1 MLDLLEQ
8 QNSLTVNQWKI
19 FTACLF
25 SIVIDFFDFALIGF
39 VLAFFVKEWHLT
51 FGQSG
56 AILFASGV
64 AAIPGGIIFGW
75 LGDRIGRRKVFMM
88 MILTLSFGT
97 GVTALAPENGWI
109 FIAAMRFIVGLGV
122 GGLAAVDLPLLQEFV
137 PASKRGWVSGLSI
150 GLLPL
155 GPLLAALLS
164 ASLGAIIGWRGLF
177 AIGLVPA
184 AFAFVIRLWVPESP
198 RWLFGQGRFEEARRS
213 LAWALKL
220 DPGEIQLPASLPEQ
234 PRVSWLELFK
244 YPRSIAAAI
253 LTGLSSTGAVGV
265 ALWGATLLVL
275 VLKVTPTEAA
285 YLSVWIALIGIP
297 GRALG
302 AWLSDALGR
311 RWAGFLLSVA
321 AGCGTMLAGYLH
333 GAYIGA
339 ASAFFLMLLLA
350 SFFSNA
356 SFSVVFPYMAELWPA
371 KLRASGFGLVYG
383 CSNIA
388 KFIGPA
394 GLAIIAGA
402 SNYVAPQA
410 TLDAL
415 VPAFNYFAAW
425 YLLAVVG
432 FLFIGIETRG
442 RTIEEL
448 DAALARP
455 VPIRAA
461 AR

>member
-1 MLDLLEQ
+1 M
-8 QNSLTVNQWKI
+8 
-19 FTACLF
+19 
-25 SIVIDFFDFALIGF
+25 
-39 VLAFFVKEWHLT
+39 
-51 FGQSG
+51 
-56 AILFASGV
+56 
-64 AAIPGGIIFGW
+64 
-75 LGDRIGRRKVFMM
+75 
-88 MILTLSFGT
+88 
-97 GVTALAPENGWI
+97 
-109 FIAAMRFIVGLGV
+109 
-122 GGLAAVDLPLLQEFV
+122 
-137 PASKRGWVSGLSI
+137 
-150 GLLPL
+150 
-155 GPLLAALLS
+155 
-164 ASLGAIIGWRGLF
+164 
-177 AIGLVPA
+177 
-184 AFAFVIRLWVPESP
+184 
-198 RWLFGQGRFEEARRS
+198 
-213 LAWALKL
+213 
-220 DPGEIQLPASLPEQ
+220 
-234 PRVSWLELFK
+234 SWLELFK
-244 YPRSIAAAI
+244 YPRSIIAAI
-253 LTGLSSTGAVGV
+253 MTGLSSTGAVGV

-275 VLKVTPTEAA
+275 VLKVTPVEAA
-285 YLSVWIALIGIP
+285 YLSVWIAMIGIP

-302 AWLSDALGR
+302 AWMSDALGR

-321 AGCGTMLAGYLH
+321 AGCVTMLDV
-333 GAYIGA
+333 YIGA

-356 SFSVVFPYMAELWPA
+356 NFSVVFPYMAELWPA

-394 GLAIIAGA
+394 GLAVIAGA